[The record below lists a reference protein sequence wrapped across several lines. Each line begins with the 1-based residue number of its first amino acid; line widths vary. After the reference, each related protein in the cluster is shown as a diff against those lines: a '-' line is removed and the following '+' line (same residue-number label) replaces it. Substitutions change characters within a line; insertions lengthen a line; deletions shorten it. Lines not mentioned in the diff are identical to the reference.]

1 MQPFAVSVNKRLE
14 ERNPFPCTNVSE
26 TKTTRKDIPNWKLE
40 HCMLLA
46 RSLELL
52 GGRGVVLTGCTVLT
66 KPETASGKS
75 GAGGYTKNISSYE
88 L

>member
-40 HCMLLA
+40 QCMLLA

-52 GGRGVVLTGCTVLT
+52 EGGL
-66 KPETASGKS
+66 
-75 GAGGYTKNISSYE
+75 
-88 L
+88 

>member
-14 ERNPFPCTNVSE
+14 ERNPFPCTSFSE
-26 TKTTRKDIPNWKLE
+26 TKTTQKDTKLE
-40 HCMLLA
+40 IRACMLLA